1 MYFCINNCL
10 EMDYNKKPKTF
21 TEQVELLEERG
32 LIIEDKEKAIS
43 RLANISYYRLSAY
56 MIPFKKIT
64 TINNKNYYCDEFIS
78 NITWRKVYE
87 LYVFDRKLRLLVFDA
102 IERLE
107 IAIRA
112 QIIYQ
117 LSHKY
122 GSHWQDNKD
131 IFSTTKLKTKDK
143 TINIDIYSEL
153 QEHLQEQLKN
163 NKAEVFIKHYYETYD
178 KPKNPPSWMAVE
190 TMYFNQLSKIC
201 RNLKNKKDTKDIARY
216 FNIKSEEVFCSWLHS
231 INYIRNL
238 CAHHSRLWNRD
249 MDIIPKLYFYKDNN
263 LNWMKDENLNKLNR
277 NKLYYS
283 LCVLN
288 FFLQTANPTSTF
300 NNRLI
305 DLINDYKD
313 VVGLSYMGFP
323 DNWKEESLWK
333 RK

>member
-1 MYFCINNCL
+1 
-10 EMDYNKKPKTF
+10 MDYNKQPKTF
-21 TEQVELLEERG
+21 TQQVELLEERG
-32 LIIEDKEKAIS
+32 LIIEDKQKAIS

-56 MIPFKKIT
+56 MIPFKKII
-64 TINNKNYYCDEFIS
+64 TINGKNQYCDKFIP
-78 NITWRKVYE
+78 NVTWSKVYD

-107 IAIRA
+107 IAIRT

-131 IFSTTKLKTKDK
+131 IFSVTTRRTKDK
-143 TINIDIYSEL
+143 TITVDIYSEL
-153 QEHLQEQLKN
+153 QEHLQNQLKN
-163 NKAEVFIKHYYETYD
+163 NKAEVFIKHYYETYNN
-178 KPKNPPSWMAVE
+178 PKNPPSWMAVE
-190 TMYFNQLSKIC
+190 TMYFNQLSNIC
-201 RNLKNKKDTKDIARY
+201 RNLKDKKDVKDIARY

-249 MDIIPKLYFYKDNN
+249 MDIVPKLYFSKDKS
-263 LNWMKDENLNKLNR
+263 LNWLQDDDLNNMNS

-283 LCVLN
+283 LCVINYL
-288 FFLQTANPTSTF
+288 LQTANPTSKF

-305 DLINDYKD
+305 DLINEYNN
-313 VVGLSYMGFP
+313 VVRLSSMGFP
-323 DNWKEESLWK
+323 ENWEKEYLWQ

>member
-1 MYFCINNCL
+1 
-10 EMDYNKKPKTF
+10 MDYNKQPKTF
-21 TEQVELLEERG
+21 TQQVELLEERG
-32 LIIEDKEKAIS
+32 LIIENKQKAIS

-64 TINNKNYYCDEFIS
+64 TINGKNQYCDEFIS
-78 NITWRKVYE
+78 NITWSKVYD

-107 IAIRA
+107 IAIRT

-131 IFSTTKLKTKDK
+131 IFSVTTRRTKDR
-143 TINIDIYSEL
+143 TITIDIYSEL
-153 QEHLQEQLKN
+153 QEHLQNQIKN
-163 NKAEVFIKHYYETYD
+163 NKAEVFIKHYYETYNN
-178 KPKNPPSWMAVE
+178 PKNPPSWMAVE
-190 TMYFNQLSKIC
+190 TMYFNQLSNIC
-201 RNLKNKKDTKDIARY
+201 RNLKYKKDAKDIAIY

-249 MDIIPKLYFYKDNN
+249 IDIVPRLYFSKDKSINWLQDDN
-263 LNWMKDENLNKLNR
+263 LNNLNR

-283 LCVLN
+283 LCVINYL
-288 FFLQTANPTSTF
+288 LQTANPTSKF

-323 DNWKEESLWK
+323 ENWGKESLWK

>member
-1 MYFCINNCL
+1 
-10 EMDYNKKPKTF
+10 MDYNKQPNTF
-21 TEQVELLEERG
+21 TQQVELLEERG
-32 LIIEDKEKAIS
+32 LIIEDRQKAIS

-64 TINNKNYYCDEFIS
+64 TINGRNQYCDKFIP
-78 NITWRKVYE
+78 NITWRKVYD

-107 IAIRA
+107 IAIRT

-122 GSHWQDNKD
+122 GSHWQDDKG
-131 IFSTTKLKTKDK
+131 IFSVTTRRTKYK
-143 TINIDIYSEL
+143 TITIDIYSEL
-153 QEHLQEQLKN
+153 QEHLQNQLKN
-163 NKAEVFIKHYYETYD
+163 NKAEVFIKHYYETYNN
-178 KPKNPPSWMAVE
+178 PMNPPSWMAVE
-190 TMYFNQLSKIC
+190 TMYFKQLSNIC
-201 RNLKNKKDTKDIARY
+201 RNLKDKKDAKDIARY

-249 MDIIPKLYFYKDNN
+249 MDIVPKLYFSKDSPI
-263 LNWMKDENLNKLNR
+263 NWLKDDDLKNINK

-283 LCVLN
+283 LCVINYL
-288 FFLQTANPTSTF
+288 LQTANPTSTF
-300 NNRLI
+300 NKRLI
-305 DLINDYKD
+305 DLINEYKD

-323 DNWKEESLWK
+323 DNWEKESLWQ